1 MAPQVIVY
9 ALLPLKV
16 VHDADLDL
24 CPSNWEWVHYLT
36 LPLDTLAALHF
47 SHRPFKWIRYAI
59 GVVTG
64 AHGDLSTS
72 PDSPYDGVDYNANL
86 PTSSVN
92 LYYHTND
99 QEKQRMF
106 PIDPHILRTQDTTS
120 VSSSRRGTFREDVAA
135 RDGQRCVWTSLGMI
149 YCDAVHLI
157 PHSKSDEYISNF
169 TRRRGRGDN
178 KDDVIT
184 DIDDVRNGI
193 LLNMAAH
200 RILGQNLAFLM
211 TPNFAMDTTDVDHG
225 APPDQKR
232 YTAHFIQVDE
242 GPHPG
247 DFVSG
252 IPVRIAASR
261 QSPPDILF
269 DAVYASFIL
278 HHFGTK
284 IVKDRIIQEWT
295 DSLYPVTDGHAAT
308 SERIPAQHERR
319 VNHRRPDTMD
329 ILMALPYILVP
340 PDMLRAEMRAA
351 KEEAEAAEQRCV
363 QERVEGWIKQVNA
376 A

>member
-86 PTSSVN
+86 PISSVN

-99 QEKQRMF
+99 QEKQR
-106 PIDPHILRTQDTTS
+106 I

-135 RDGQRCVWTSLGMI
+135 RDGQQCVWTRLGMT

-193 LLNMAAH
+193 LLNKAAQG
-200 RILGQNLAFLM
+200 ILGQNLAFLM

-232 YTAHFIQVDE
+232 YTAHFIHVDE
-242 GPHPG
+242 EPHPS

-319 VNHRRPDTMD
+319 VNRRRPDTMD

-340 PDMLRAEMRAA
+340 PDMLRAEIRAA